1 MSVKRIQDLEIR
13 YRILIRIKKRT
24 TFCLKKGQD
33 LKAST
38 THLHP
43 SLPWVPP
50 PPHPAIAKLRRP
62 WSLALSIVSEGQSI
76 VLVNMTFCCGTPLLK
91 IICERTCNNNLTC
104 CCCCRWMV
112 ECFVLFGIF
121 LVIRSSLDPTFCGI
135 FGWEL
140 VGTQQNF
147 IRGGSAPRGPTPLPL
162 LTLFLN
168 EKVFRVPQYTI

>member
-43 SLPWVPP
+43 SLPWSPP
-50 PPHPAIAKLRRP
+50 PPPPPPPPRNCQTK
-62 WSLALSIVSEGQSI
+62 I
-76 VLVNMTFCCGTPLLK
+76 VLVNMTFYCWTPLLK
-91 IICERTCNNNLTC
+91 IICEITCNNNLTC